1 MSKVKKLH
9 TRREKLQNLNKND
22 VLDFMM
28 NNAIFLVL
36 LGLLMI
42 IIAISPDFVSV
53 S

>member
-28 NNAIFLVL
+28 NNAIFLV
-36 LGLLMI
+36 
-42 IIAISPDFVSV
+42 FVRSINDYH
-53 S
+53 SNIT